1 MADETNEG
9 YEKKQVG
16 EAELAA
22 LREADWKELH
32 WRLRSLAQQRVAL
45 EAKEVGLLIEADES
59 QLYRRLGYSTMLEYM
74 ERELHWGPHAANE
87 RLRVA
92 RELMSLPLID
102 EQFKAGELSSRRCA
116 S

>member
-1 MADETNEG
+1 MAGDSNDRDG
-9 YEKKQVG
+9 GKQIS
-16 EAELAA
+16 EAELAS

-45 EAKEVGLLIEADES
+45 EAQEVNLLLEAEES
-59 QLYRRLGYSTMLEYM
+59 QLYRRLGYSNMTEYM

-92 RELMSLPLID
+92 
-102 EQFKAGELSSRRCA
+102 
-116 S
+116 